1 MTLFGNL
8 RQMAKF
14 HLVVNKVNLE
24 IKGIIMQRRK
34 FLSMTLG
41 ALALAVAPASVRAED
56 YRRTKPSIW
65 TAHAVEDAI
74 KAMYGSTNLV
84 MEGVKLTAPDVASN
98 GGAIPVDFSTD
109 LDVKSIAL
117 FQDANPEAAVMAV
130 TTNKYSVN
138 DYSVKIKMGKSG
150 TITIVAEGKDGK
162 LYAAKKTLDVALG
175 GCEG

>member
-1 MTLFGNL
+1 M
-8 RQMAKF
+8 K
-14 HLVVNKVNLE
+14 
-24 IKGIIMQRRK
+24 RRE

-41 ALALAVAPASVRAED
+41 AAVLAVVPASVKAED
-56 YRRTKPSIW
+56 FRKSKPNVWS
-65 TAHAVEDAI
+65 AHTVDDAI

-109 LDVKSIAL
+109 KDVKTIAV
-117 FQDANPEAAVMAV
+117 FQDANPEAAVLV
-130 TTNKYSVN
+130 IEPNKYSVN
-138 DYSVKIKMGKSG
+138 KYSIKIKMAKSG
-150 TITIVAEGKDGK
+150 TITVVAEGKDGK